1 MDINVYI
8 LTWCQQAE
16 NLYGT
21 TLVFKTIRTG
31 FPNAHI
37 HVVDNASLLF
47 SRFHVQ
53 QLAKDNDAQFTQLE
67 REVPHYYFIEQILY
81 EQDKGIAVFVDPDIC
96 FWTNVENWNF
106 STLIAGRLIPKHRC
120 ELSRCVT
127 HPRLHTSLLWINDV
141 VALREAIQTLQAQFF
156 EFSPFRPVMWK
167 SDSIWHR
174 FDTAASLY
182 SALSSQAY
190 QFTSK
195 ELDLYDHLFC
205 GTHFKRVVSQL
216 SPEYA
221 LKYEEIH
228 TKIKSD
234 HLALKGAWKMQEDY
248 FRSLAID

>member
-8 LTWCQQAE
+8 LTWCQQDE

-47 SRFHVQ
+47 ARFRVQ
-53 QLAKDNDAQFTQLE
+53 QLAKENDAKFTQLE
-67 REVPHYYFIEQILY
+67 REVPHHYFMEQIMY

-106 STLIAGRLIPKHRC
+106 SKLIAGRLIPKHRC
-120 ELSRCVT
+120 EFSGCIT
-127 HPRLHTSLLWINDV
+127 HPRLHTSLLWINDMA
-141 VALREAIQTLQAQFF
+141 ALRDAIQTLQAQFF
-156 EFSPFRPVMWK
+156 EFSPFRPFMWK
-167 SDSIWHR
+167 SDNIWQR

-182 SALSSQAY
+182 SALSSQTY
-190 QFTSK
+190 KFTPK

-205 GTHFKRVVSQL
+205 GTHFNLVASQI

-221 LKYEEIH
+221 FKYKEMH

-234 HLALKGAWKMQEDY
+234 HLVLKGAWKIQDAY
-248 FRSLAID
+248 FRSLVID